1 MATTAGAYGLKP
13 VKLLTGAPYNGA
25 TRHYPIASG
34 YGTNIF
40 NGSIVEIVAGGGVQL
55 MLDKGTAAD
64 PFSIHTI
71 GVFVGCTYTDP
82 NSKQVVFS
90 QYWPSGTVASD
101 AQAYVVDYPNVLF
114 KAQADG
120 ALGLADRGFNV
131 HLVNVQATGTG
142 STTTGNSNV
151 AVEASTA
158 NVTATFPFRI
168 VDFTEDALN
177 SAGDAYTEVL
187 VKINPAY
194 HSFTNT
200 GAGI

>member
-1 MATTAGAYGLKP
+1 MATTAGAFGLKP
-13 VKLLTGAPYNGA
+13 VKLTNGAPYNGA

-40 NGSIVEIVAGGGVQL
+40 NGSIVEIVEGGGVEL
-55 MLDKGTAAD
+55 MLDLGSNAD
-64 PFSIHTI
+64 QFSIHTI

-101 AQAYVVDYPNVLF
+101 AQAYVVDDPNVLF
-114 KAQADG
+114 AAQADG
-120 ALGLADRGFNV
+120 AVGLADRGLNI
-131 HLVNVQATGTG
+131 HLANVQSSLTG
-142 STTTGNSNV
+142 STSTGNSNV
-151 AVEASTA
+151 ALDQSTA
-158 NVTATFPFRI
+158 AVTATFPFRI

-177 SAGDAYTEVL
+177 TAGDSFTQVL
-187 VKINPAY
+187 VKFNPAY

>member
-25 TRHYPIASG
+25 TRHYPIASE
-34 YGTNIF
+34 YNTNIF

-64 PFSIHTI
+64 QFSIHTI

-82 NSKQVVFS
+82 NSQQVVFS
-90 QYWPSGTVASD
+90 QYWPANTVASD
-101 AQAYVVDYPNVLF
+101 AQAYVVDDPNVLF

-120 ALGLADRGFNV
+120 ALALADRGLNL

-151 AVEASTA
+151 ALDASEKA
-158 NVTATFPFRI
+158 VTATFPFRI

-177 SAGDAYTEVL
+177 TAGDTYTEVL

>member
-13 VKLLTGAPYNGA
+13 VKLTNGAPYNGA

-64 PFSIHTI
+64 QFSIHTI

-101 AQAYVVDYPNVLF
+101 AQAYVVDDPNVLF
-114 KAQADG
+114 KVQADG
-120 ALGLADRGFNV
+120 AITLADRGFNV
-131 HLVNVQATGTG
+131 HLVNIQATDTG

-151 AVEASTA
+151 AVEASTK